1 MPLNTRDILSV
12 AALTG
17 LCASVTLAQ
26 APAPAATP
34 PAAAAKPAAAK
45 PVTGKPG
52 AAAAATAGMTITAT
66 SANVTGAGEKVEF
79 YINHWSTDADRD
91 KIAAAWNTKP
101 AAPAARAGAE
111 GAAGR
116 NGGAAGAA
124 AGGRAGRGGA
134 DAPAAP
140 RTPEGALA
148 AVLKDMT
155 PAGYFWTSEVG
166 GYVVRYAVKLPG
178 ATPADSRIVLLTDKR
193 LGAAKNTWQPV
204 PGGGTANTYEF
215 SLIELRIPAKGEGEG
230 KASVVGTV
238 TLDPSTRT
246 MTLENYDG
254 QPVTLR
260 GVTMRVDS

>member
-1 MPLNTRDILSV
+1 MPLNTRAILSV

-26 APAPAATP
+26 TPAPAATP

-45 PVTGKPG
+45 PVTAKP
-52 AAAAATAGMTITAT
+52 AAGMTITAT

-204 PGGGTANTYEF
+204 PAGGTANTYEF

-230 KASVVGTV
+230 KASLVGTV
-238 TLDPSTRT
+238 TLDPATRT
-246 MTLENYDG
+246 MTLDNYDG

-260 GVTMRVDS
+260 GVTMRADS